1 MKTLK
6 SSSEVNE
13 LVSMY
18 IPELPTERIAQV
30 AQSVD
35 ATARLSFL
43 GAAEPNLPG
52 PVIATNATLSSN
64 SSSVTWRASIWMI
77 SPKI

>member
-18 IPELPTERIAQV
+18 IPELPTERIARV

-43 GAAEPNLPG
+43 GAA
-52 PVIATNATLSSN
+52 
-64 SSSVTWRASIWMI
+64 
-77 SPKI
+77 